1 MQNPDLWFY
10 LLFTGTTER
19 SFIMSLWHTIKKE
32 LDGSFDAVRK
42 SLSEALDMAEDLTRK
57 GRTKLEVQSAKSD
70 IRSQMTELG
79 GRVHQMVVE
88 EGITDVSGDVEVQ
101 SILDRIKLL
110 EQKIEEKEEDLRRE
124 SVLRAEKT
132 AG

>member
-1 MQNPDLWFY
+1 
-10 LLFTGTTER
+10 
-19 SFIMSLWHTIKKE
+19 MSLWHTIKKE

>member
-1 MQNPDLWFY
+1 
-10 LLFTGTTER
+10 
-19 SFIMSLWHTIKKE
+19 
-32 LDGSFDAVRK
+32 
-42 SLSEALDMAEDLTRK
+42 
-57 GRTKLEVQSAKSD
+57 TKLEVQSAKSD

-110 EQKIEEKEEDLRRE
+110 EQKIEGKEEDLRRE
-124 SVLRAEKT
+124 SALRAEKT

>member
-1 MQNPDLWFY
+1 
-10 LLFTGTTER
+10 
-19 SFIMSLWHTIKKE
+19 
-32 LDGSFDAVRK
+32 
-42 SLSEALDMAEDLTRK
+42 
-57 GRTKLEVQSAKSD
+57 LEVQSAKSD

-124 SVLRAEKT
+124 CALRAEKN

>member
-1 MQNPDLWFY
+1 
-10 LLFTGTTER
+10 
-19 SFIMSLWHTIKKE
+19 
-32 LDGSFDAVRK
+32 
-42 SLSEALDMAEDLTRK
+42 MAEDLTRK

-110 EQKIEEKEEDLRRE
+110 EQKIEAKEEDLRRE
-124 SVLRAEKT
+124 SALRAEKT
-132 AG
+132 AD

>member
-1 MQNPDLWFY
+1 
-10 LLFTGTTER
+10 
-19 SFIMSLWHTIKKE
+19 
-32 LDGSFDAVRK
+32 
-42 SLSEALDMAEDLTRK
+42 
-57 GRTKLEVQSAKSD
+57 
-70 IRSQMTELG
+70 
-79 GRVHQMVVE
+79 MVVE

-124 SVLRAEKT
+124 SALRAEKN

>member
-1 MQNPDLWFY
+1 MGRVFALC
-10 LLFTGTTER
+10 
-19 SFIMSLWHTIKKE
+19 
-32 LDGSFDAVRK
+32 VRLCK
-42 SLSEALDMAEDLTRK
+42 DRDMAEDLTRK

-124 SVLRAEKT
+124 SALRAEKT

>member
-1 MQNPDLWFY
+1 
-10 LLFTGTTER
+10 
-19 SFIMSLWHTIKKE
+19 
-32 LDGSFDAVRK
+32 
-42 SLSEALDMAEDLTRK
+42 
-57 GRTKLEVQSAKSD
+57 LEVQSAKSD

-110 EQKIEEKEEDLRRE
+110 EQKIEGKEEDLRRE
-124 SVLRAEKT
+124 SALRAEKT